1 MAQSRAQVLP
11 AEQMLEGERAT
22 ARLVG
27 SIMSRRA
34 LLQRGAVGAAALSGA
49 GLFSTLA
56 AEAARAQE
64 SSGPGVLAEPS
75 NVTPA
80 LQIFQI
86 ATIAEQ
92 LAVTLYENAVA
103 NAGALG
109 LGAVDLAIIKAAGI
123 EEQIHHDFF
132 TAVVGLLSH
141 SAPPTTIGPTTFS
154 FPFGQKTFSDLTTFI
169 ATQQALEGVFD
180 SAFLAAIRE
189 LSHQGQHRA
198 AQIAGQVACI
208 ESEHRTLGRDIATRN
223 GISSL
228 PNLAAGL
235 LSKTDVFNPPPS
247 PPIAATMPTMPPD
260 DWAFAPVFIEAVAD
274 APALVKAGGFLSPMS
289 GNSYTYQHIDFT
301 SGTYSDV
308 YANVYF
314 REPTINLGSSPP
326 ASAHGSSPPAS
337 AHGSSPPASAH
348 GSSRARP
355 RHSLRAD
362 RRP

>member
-1 MAQSRAQVLP
+1 MAHSSAQGLTV
-11 AEQMLEGERAT
+11 EQMQQGERAA

-27 SIMSRRA
+27 SIMSRRT
-34 LLQRGAVGAAALSGA
+34 LLQRGALSAAALSGA
-49 GLFSTLA
+49 GLFSGLA
-56 AEAARAQE
+56 AETARAE
-64 SSGPGVLAEPS
+64 GSGGLGVLAEPPD
-75 NVTPA
+75 VTPA

-92 LAVTLYENAVA
+92 LAVTLYETAVA

-109 LGAVDLAIIKAAGI
+109 LGEVDLAIIKAAGI

-132 TAVVGLLSH
+132 TTVVGLLSN
-141 SAPPTTIGPTTFS
+141 SPPPRTIGPTTFS
-154 FPFGQKTFSDLTTFI
+154 FPFGQKTFSDLSTFI

-198 AQIAGQVACI
+198 AQIAGQIACI
-208 ESEHRTLGRDIATRN
+208 ESEHRTLGRDIAIRH

-247 PPIAATMPTMPPD
+247 PPIASTVPTMPPD
-260 DWAFAPVFIEAVAD
+260 DWAFAPVFIETVAD
-274 APALVKAGGFLSPMS
+274 APGLIKAGGFLSPMA
-289 GNSYTYQHIDFT
+289 GNSFTYQHIDFT
-301 SGTYSDV
+301 SATYNDV
-308 YANVYF
+308 YANIFF

-326 ASAHGSSPPAS
+326 ASDAMTD
-337 AHGSSPPASAH
+337 
-348 GSSRARP
+348 SRT
-355 RHSLRAD
+355 H
-362 RRP
+362 RRR

>member
-1 MAQSRAQVLP
+1 MVQSSVKVLP
-11 AEQMLEGERAT
+11 VAQLQEGERAT

-27 SIMSRRA
+27 SIMSRRT

-49 GLFSTLA
+49 GLFSGLA
-56 AEAARAQE
+56 AEAARAQG

-75 NVTPA
+75 NITPA

-103 NAGALG
+103 NADALG
-109 LGAVDLAIIKAAGI
+109 LGDVDLAIIKAAGI

-132 TAVVGLLSH
+132 TAVVGLLSN
-141 SAPPTTIGPTTFS
+141 SAPPMTIGPTTFS
-154 FPFGQKTFSDLTTFI
+154 FPFGGKTFSDLTTFI

-208 ESEHRTLGRDIATRN
+208 ESEHRTLGRDIATRH
-223 GISSL
+223 GIRSL

-247 PPIAATMPTMPPD
+247 PPIASTVSTMPPD
-260 DWAFAPVFIEAVAD
+260 DWAFAPVFIESVAD
-274 APALVKAGGFLSPMS
+274 APALVKAGGFLSPTS
-289 GNSYTYQHIDFT
+289 GNSFSYQHIDFS
-301 SGTYSDV
+301 SGTYNDV
-308 YANVYF
+308 YGNIFF

-326 ASAHGSSPPAS
+326 ASNAKTPGPPEHHNS
-337 AHGSSPPASAH
+337 H
-348 GSSRARP
+348 
-355 RHSLRAD
+355 
-362 RRP
+362 RR

>member
-1 MAQSRAQVLP
+1 MPEPSVKSQPVWQAHDG
-11 AEQMLEGERAT
+11 EQASTRLLE
-22 ARLVG
+22 
-27 SIMSRRA
+27 SIMSRRTM
-34 LLQRGAVGAAALSGA
+34 LRRGAAGAAALSGA
-49 GLFSTLA
+49 GLLSGLA
-56 AEAARAQE
+56 AEAARADTAG
-64 SSGPGVLAEPS
+64 STGSGVLAEPTD
-75 NVTPA
+75 VTPA

-109 LGAVDLAIIKAAGI
+109 LADVDLAVIKAAGI

-132 TAVVGLLSH
+132 TAVVGLLSN

-154 FPFGQKTFSDLTTFI
+154 FPFAKKTFSDLTTFI

-208 ESEHRTLGRDIATRN
+208 ESEHRALGRDIATRH
-223 GISSL
+223 GIRTL
-228 PNLAAGL
+228 PNPVKRL

-247 PPIAATMPTMPPD
+247 HPVPDPVPTRPPD
-260 DWAFAPVFIEAVAD
+260 DWAFAPVFIETVAD
-274 APALVKAGGFLSPMS
+274 APALVQAAGFLSPVS
-289 GNSYTYQHIDFT
+289 GNSYSYQHIDFT
-301 SGTYSDV
+301 SRSYGEV
-308 YANVYF
+308 YENIFF

-326 ASAHGSSPPAS
+326 AASGAARSARAPRGAS
-337 AHGSSPPASAH
+337 
-348 GSSRARP
+348 
-355 RHSLRAD
+355 
-362 RRP
+362 